1 MKRLAVNVSIFIF
14 ITFTLSSPTQVNGK
28 ELTNTSLKANM
39 INSEINSVIARK
51 EYFDKSYDE
60 FLKESVY
67 KENFENGVFIVNGD
81 TPILNEEELRS
92 FFFSN
97 IKNSINESL
106 FGVRLLASNNME
118 KLIIDAPD
126 GNAYGWSENGKLDL
140 RYCVSIAFGTRYEL
154 VKKEMEQATLAWK
167 NAGNV
172 RFQHIAKYDA
182 NCDENQKGVVFDVR
196 PVNVN
201 GSYLARAFFPRYP
214 RYQSNV
220 LIDESSFNLDPSG
233 KLQLVGILRHELGHV
248 LGFRHEHTRPSSG
261 ACFEDENWKPLSDY
275 DAFSVM
281 HYPQCNGLGDWS
293 LKLTAIDKE
302 GTSFF
307 YGAPT
312 E

>member
-1 MKRLAVNVSIFIF
+1 MKRLAQNVILF
-14 ITFTLSSPTQVNGK
+14 ITFTLSHFNQVNAK
-28 ELTNTSLKANM
+28 DLTNSSLKANK
-39 INSEINSVIARK
+39 INSEINSVLART
-51 EYFDKSYDE
+51 EYFDKSYDD
-60 FLKESVY
+60 FLKKSVY
-67 KENFENGVFIVNGD
+67 KENFKNGVFIVNGD
-81 TPILNEEELRS
+81 TPILNEEELRN

-97 IKNSINESL
+97 VKNSINESF
-106 FGVRLLASNNME
+106 FGVRLIASNNMD

-126 GNAYGWSENGKLDL
+126 GNPYGWSANGKLDL

-154 VKKEMEQATLAWK
+154 VKKEMERATLAWQ
-167 NAGNV
+167 NSGNV
-172 RFQHIAKYDA
+172 RFHHIEKYDV

-196 PVNVN
+196 PVHVN
-201 GSYLARAFFPRYP
+201 GNYLARAFFPRYP
-214 RYQSNV
+214 RDQSNV
-220 LIDESSFNLDPSG
+220 LIDESSFKLAPAG

-261 ACFEDENWKPLSDY
+261 ACFEDKNWKPLSDY

-293 LKLTAIDKE
+293 LNLTSMDKE

-307 YGAPT
+307 YGSPT